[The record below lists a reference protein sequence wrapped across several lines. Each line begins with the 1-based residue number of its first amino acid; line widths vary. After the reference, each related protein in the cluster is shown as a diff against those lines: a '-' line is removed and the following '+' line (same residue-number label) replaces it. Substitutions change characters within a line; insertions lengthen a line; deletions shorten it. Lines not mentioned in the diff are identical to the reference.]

1 MYANISFGF
10 LYGESFAFFSD
21 GEDKKQNRSNLLL
34 ISFEAFTDI
43 FVGREQFSFSLYIER
58 LQSFF
63 LN

>member
-1 MYANISFGF
+1 MERV
-10 LYGESFAFFSD
+10 LHFFQM
-21 GEDKKQNRSNLLL
+21 GEDKKQNRNNLLL
-34 ISFEAFTDI
+34 ISFEAFTGI